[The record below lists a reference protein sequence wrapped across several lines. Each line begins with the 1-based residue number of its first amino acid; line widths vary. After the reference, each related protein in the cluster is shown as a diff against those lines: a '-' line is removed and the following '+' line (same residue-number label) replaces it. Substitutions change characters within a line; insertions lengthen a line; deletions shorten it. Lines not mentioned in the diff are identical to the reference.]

1 MASEAW
7 AADSVTV
14 TLEQQWFLAD
24 GSSAPLPEDAAT
36 GGPVW
41 QIPLLVASSTS
52 MSEKAVIMDQKV
64 PSPTTRTT
72 ITYYTLSK
80 DAHTI
85 VPAVVAVVIAL
96 QVQNFTIPLAGA
108 GDWVKINTGQQALVR
123 VAHSPEMMQRLQ
135 PALRSQAL
143 SPVDRAALLND
154 AYALA
159 KVSEPN

>member
-1 MASEAW
+1 VVSEAW

-41 QIPLLVASSTS
+41 RIPLLVASSTS
-52 MSEKAVIMDQKV
+52 VSEKAVIMDQKV
-64 PSPTTRTT
+64 PPLPTH
-72 ITYYTLSK
+72 TLSK

-85 VPAVVAVVIAL
+85 VPAVVAIIAL

-159 KVSEPN
+159 KVSEPY

>member
-1 MASEAW
+1 M
-7 AADSVTV
+7 
-14 TLEQQWFLAD
+14 
-24 GSSAPLPEDAAT
+24 
-36 GGPVW
+36 
-41 QIPLLVASSTS
+41 VA
-52 MSEKAVIMDQKV
+52 I
-64 PSPTTRTT
+64 
-72 ITYYTLSK
+72 
-80 DAHTI
+80 
-85 VPAVVAVVIAL
+85 IAL

-159 KVSEPN
+159 KVSEPY